1 MLVASPALGEEA
13 IAMEGAVGKDV
24 LSARVRAVKPSGIR
38 RFFDIAAAMP
48 DIISLGVGEPDFVTP
63 DPIRQAGIR
72 SIEAGETHYTS
83 NYGTL
88 ELREAI
94 AAHLERLY
102 GLRYDPRTEILVTVG
117 VSEGVDV
124 AMRALLDPGDEVLIP
139 DPGYVAYEADVA
151 LAGGTV
157 VPVHTSVEDHFEVKA
172 AALEARLSPRSKV
185 ILLGNPNNPTGGV
198 IEAEELGRIAE
209 LAQRHDLYVLSDEV
223 YSRLVYGG
231 EHACIAALPGM
242 RERTIL
248 VDGFSKA
255 YAMTG
260 WRIGYACAPA
270 HILEAMLKV
279 HQYAIMCA
287 ATPSQAAALEALR
300 HGEEHVR
307 AMVAEYDQ
315 RRRLIVAGL
324 NAAGLACYE
333 PRGAFY
339 AFPSIAR
346 TGLTA
351 DDFAEQLLYQEH
363 VAVVPGSAFGQAG
376 EGFVRCAYCTASE
389 KIEEAVTRIARFV
402 TRLEHER

>member
-1 MLVASPALGEEA
+1 
-13 IAMEGAVGKDV
+13 MEGVVGRDV

-38 RFFDIAAAMP
+38 KFFDIAAAMP

-63 DPIRQAGIR
+63 DNIRQAGIR
-72 SIEAGETHYTS
+72 ALEAGETHYTS

-94 AAHLERLY
+94 AAHLERRY

-124 AMRALLDPGDEVLIP
+124 AMRALLDPGDEVLVP
-139 DPGYVAYEADVA
+139 DPGYVAYEADVS

-157 VPVHTSVEDHFEVKA
+157 VPIRTAVEDQFEVKA
-172 AALEARLSPRSKV
+172 AALEAALTSRTKL

-198 IEAEELGRIAE
+198 IEEAELRRIAE
-209 LAQRHDLYVLSDEV
+209 LAVRRDLLVLSDEV

-231 EHACIAALPGM
+231 AHACIAALPGM

-300 HGEEHVR
+300 HGEEHVL
-307 AMVAEYDQ
+307 AMVAEYDH
-315 RRRLIVAGL
+315 RRRLMVAGM

-333 PRGAFY
+333 PHGAFY
-339 AFPSIAR
+339 AFPSITR
-346 TGLTA
+346 TGLTS
-351 DDFAEQLLYQEH
+351 DEFAEKLLFDEH
-363 VAVVPGSAFGQAG
+363 VAVVPGSAFGEAG
-376 EGFVRCAYCTASE
+376 EGFIRCAYCTAAD
-389 KIEEAVTRIARFV
+389 KIEEALTRIARFV
-402 TRLEHER
+402 ARHAR